1 MVSPAGLVYMTH
13 PVRGTDH
20 VRRYFPANHKL
31 KMRLLRRTLALLGL
45 AVAVGTIT
53 SLAFATKRIVAHNA
67 NYRTPKRPQ
76 CVPSQLNRSAI
87 LPGTNLA
94 VSPLSDSLDASY
106 KTQISLLGYPASALS
121 DIAVSGSAS
130 GPHTGRLEAYS
141 QGDGASF
148 LPSKPF
154 HQGETVTVHGKLTSK
169 GKTTPFAFHF
179 TTAVVNALPRPQ
191 STPNPLGKSNELF
204 AFHSRPDL
212 HVPRVTVGTDSPT
225 QTPGDIF
232 LAPYSGVGQDGPMI
246 FESSGNLVWFDPLAA
261 NTEATNLQV
270 QSYDGKPVLTWWQGY
285 IPPQGFGEGEEVI
298 ANSSYQQIMKFP
310 AGNGLPA
317 DLHEFQITP
326 QGTAL
331 LTSFDPIRCDLSS
344 VGGSHE
350 AAVTDSVFQE
360 IDLKTHLVRREW
372 TPLDHV
378 ALRQSYSSAHGSTT
392 GWPFDYFHLN
402 SIDSQQ
408 NGLILISSRNTSAL
422 YELSPS
428 TGQVTDQIGGK
439 SSTIKLGAGTATAYQ
454 HDATELPN
462 GNISIFDN
470 GGVPMVHSQ
479 SRGIIVSIDPKTKT
493 ETLVSRYE
501 HSQPLSA
508 GSQGDVQALTDG
520 DLFIGWGA
528 EPYVTEYTP
537 SGAVLY
543 NARLP
548 TKTESYRAFRF
559 QWTGTPTGTPAI
571 VASAGSKGTT
581 TVYASWNG
589 ATEIANWRV
598 LTGSSASSLTAAT
611 STPRT
616 GFETQISVAGT
627 PAYVAVQALD
637 SAGTTIGTSKTI
649 TPAGS

>member
-1 MVSPAGLVYMTH
+1 MPAT
-13 PVRGTDH
+13 
-20 VRRYFPANHKL
+20 NKL
-31 KMRLLRRTLALLGL
+31 KRRLAHRALALLGL

-53 SLAFATKRIVAHNA
+53 SLAFATKPTVARNAIYRI
-67 NYRTPKRPQ
+67 PKSPQ
-76 CVPSQLNRSAI
+76 CVPTQLDRSAV
-87 LPGTNLA
+87 LPGTHLA
-94 VSPLSDSLDASY
+94 VSPLPDSRDASY

-130 GPHTGRLEAYS
+130 GAHSGRLEAYS

-148 LPSKPF
+148 VLSNPF
-154 HQGETVTVHGKLTSK
+154 HQGETVTVHGKLAGN
-169 GKTTPFAFHF
+169 GKTRTFEFHF
-179 TTAVVNALPRPQ
+179 TTAVLDVLPRPHA
-191 STPNPLGKSNELF
+191 TPNPAAKANELF
-204 AFHSRPDL
+204 TFHSRPEL
-212 HVPRVTVGTDSPT
+212 HVPRVTVGINSPT

-232 LAPYSGVGQDGPMI
+232 AAPYSGVGQDGPMI
-246 FESSGNLVWFDPLAA
+246 FESSGNLVWFDPLPA
-261 NTEATNLQV
+261 NTEATDLQV
-270 QSYDGKPVLTWWQGY
+270 QSYAGKPVLTWWQGY

-298 ANSSYQQIMKFP
+298 ADSSYRQIMKFP

-317 DLHEFQITP
+317 DLHEFRITP

-331 LTSFDPIRCDLSS
+331 LTSFDPIRCNLSR

-350 AAVTDSVFQE
+350 AAVTNSVFQE

-378 ALRQSYSSAHGSTT
+378 ALTQSYSSPKTSTT

-402 SIDSQQ
+402 SVDPQQ

-422 YELSPS
+422 YELNPS

-439 SSTIKLGAGTATAYQ
+439 RSTIKLGAGTATAYQ

-462 GNISIFDN
+462 GNIGIFDN
-470 GGVPMVHSQ
+470 GGVPMVHPQ
-479 SRGIIVSIDPKTKT
+479 SRGIVVSIDPKTKT

-508 GSQGDVQALTDG
+508 GSQGNVQALQDG

-528 EPYVTEYTP
+528 EPYLTEYTP
-537 SGAVLY
+537 SGTVLY
-543 NARLP
+543 DARLP

-571 VASAGSKGTT
+571 VASAGAKAT

-589 ATEIANWRV
+589 ATEIASWRV
-598 LTGSSASSLTAAT
+598 LAGSSASSLTAAT
-611 STPRT
+611 STPRI
-616 GFETQISVAGT
+616 GFETQISVPDT

-637 SAGTTIGTSKTI
+637 AEGNVLGTS
-649 TPAGS
+649 PAIKG